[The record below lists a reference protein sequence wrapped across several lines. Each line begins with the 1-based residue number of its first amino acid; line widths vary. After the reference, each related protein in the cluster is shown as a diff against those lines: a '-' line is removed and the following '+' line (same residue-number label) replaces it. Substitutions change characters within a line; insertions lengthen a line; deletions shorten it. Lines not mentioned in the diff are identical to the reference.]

1 MWDELVKGG
10 IGAESNGDSM
20 HKEKKMA
27 RQLTAIDII
36 WILGCKFVGPVQG

>member
-20 HKEKKMA
+20 HKEKDGKA
-27 RQLTAIDII
+27 TYSN
-36 WILGCKFVGPVQG
+36 